1 MTSLWADWLDDGG
14 LPIYDLGAE
23 NETAYFLDE
32 HKVWRVLG
40 PNLRRHRLIVPLGGV
55 DCLLEEFEAQ
65 LHEWVEDMRSFD
77 GGNGT
82 IIFPIRSFGQ
92 LGAGNPEVMQWYVLA
107 GLAYIPNAALGT
119 PLEGADPYQ
128 AILQV
133 LHRDQTCQASRDAV
147 AGAQLR
153 EIAHAFEL
161 KEARDRSRALL
172 EEFLTAEQRDELLH
186 SACFHVQGADG
197 FRYQIRLGQAHNVF
211 RVNETGQRVIEY
223 CLITKGILPV
233 CDQLLAQKVLL
244 ETDPETFHKTANAWS
259 LEGGQRVC
267 LTPPTDRH
275 ARLPDLIGEQLEIAL
290 WRPDTI
296 PGVLDGRGEA
306 EDDTGMAFGVRVQ
319 VARERVVAGEP
330 AGGTPEA
337 ELVPDL
343 GGAGDGL
350 GVAAVGAGVDAASLD
365 VGAPEAASLAEQVVP
380 PRHLE

>member
-1 MTSLWADWLDDGG
+1 MISLRAEWLDDGG

-23 NETAYFLDE
+23 NETAYYLDE
-32 HKVWRVLG
+32 HKVWRVLA
-40 PNLRRHRLIVPLGGV
+40 PNLQRRRLIVPLGGV

-65 LHEWVEDMRSFD
+65 LHEWVEVMRGFD

-82 IIFPIRSFGQ
+82 IIFPIRSFAQ
-92 LGAGNPEVMQWYVLA
+92 IAVDNPEDMRWFVLA

-133 LHRDQTCQASRDAV
+133 LHRDQTCQASRDAI

-172 EEFLTAEQRDELLH
+172 EEFLTAEQRDELTH

-211 RVNETGQRVIEY
+211 RVDETGQRVVEY

-267 LTPPTDRH
+267 LTPPAARRE
-275 ARLPDLIGEQLEIAL
+275 RLPDLIGEQLEIAL

-296 PGVLDGRGEA
+296 PGVLDGGREA
-306 EDDTGMAFGVRVQ
+306 EGDAGMAFGVGVH
-319 VARERVVAGEP
+319 VAGERVM
-330 AGGTPEA
+330 AGEATGGAPEA

-365 VGAPEAASLAEQVVP
+365 VGAPEAAPLAEQVVP
-380 PRHLE
+380 PQLLE